1 MEFDTIILNAYGYTE
16 KLEKFAI
23 ENGLTEPLGF
33 SSYIVGEIIDCLQ
46 EMICWREEIEL
57 FSCLIDSNDV
67 LYKTQAIPSSINIII
82 CAFARRLV
90 EQIYFFDLVNKE
102 QQLPFDYYATVD
114 GKFKD
119 IILVRTKNKEE
130 SISFTYK

>member
-23 ENGLTEPLGF
+23 ENELNEPLGF
-33 SSYIVGEIIDCLQ
+33 SSYTVGEIIDCLQ
-46 EMICWREEIEL
+46 EIICWREEIEI
-57 FSCLIDSNDV
+57 FSYLIDGNYV
-67 LYKTQAIPSSINIII
+67 LYKTRAIPSSINIII
-82 CAFARRLV
+82 CEFARRLV

-102 QQLPFDYYATVD
+102 QQLSFDYYATVN